1 MFDGKNAMLDA
12 LKLKTKIFVMLGSA
26 CAAVFLL
33 LIASALEQRST
44 MIEGRKATIRAVVE
58 SANHV
63 MAFYAAK
70 EAEGMPREAAQKAA
84 LEAIALIRY
93 GGEDHKTEYLYV
105 YRMDG
110 VNVYHVRKELIG
122 TNVAQTLRDGRGRYP
137 VQDLIDAL
145 GGRSDAFVDSMFPR
159 KAGTEPVPKLQYV
172 MRFEPWNWFV
182 GTGAW
187 MDDVERQLRDELIA
201 GVALFFGVLCVV
213 GGIGW
218 VVSRSVLRQI
228 GGEPAAAIVVMSMA
242 AKGDLTASVGQAA
255 PGSVLA
261 SFDLA
266 RNAIREALAQIR
278 GQSARMRDGASDIA
292 AVSGQVAEL
301 AQQQVDATSSMAAAV
316 EEMTVSIGHISD
328 SAHDTQTYSAEAA
341 RLAQQGQAQVESAC
355 EGIQALSATVADAA
369 TRIEVLAQRAGQIGG
384 IASVIK
390 DIAGQTNLLALNAAI
405 EAARAGEQGRGFA
418 VVADEVRK
426 LAERTAAATVEIE
439 TMIQAIQSETGA
451 VTDVMQAAMPQA
463 DEGVRLASG
472 AAEVL
477 RAIRDGATHT
487 LERIR
492 DVADATREQSEAS
505 TSIAQRVEEIARMI
519 EQTNGR
525 MQDTAGTARMLS
537 AIADALDAQVA
548 YFKT

>member
-1 MFDGKNAMLDA
+1 MLDA
-12 LKLKTKIFVMLGSA
+12 LKLKTKILVMLGSA

-33 LIASALEQRST
+33 LIASAMEQRST

-58 SANHV
+58 SAHHV
-63 MAFYAAK
+63 LAFYAAK

-93 GGEDHKTEYLYV
+93 GGDDHKTEYLYV
-105 YRMDG
+105 YQMDG

-145 GGRSDAFVDSMFPR
+145 SGRADAFVDSMFPR
-159 KAGTEPVPKLQYV
+159 KAGAEPVPKLQYV
-172 MRFEPWNWFV
+172 MRFDGWNWFV

-187 MDDVERQLRDELIA
+187 MDDVERQMRDELIA
-201 GVALFFGVLCVV
+201 GVALFVAVLCVV

-218 VVSRSVLRQI
+218 AVSRSVLRQI
-228 GGEPAAAIVVMSMA
+228 GGEPASAIQVMARAAQ
-242 AKGDLTASVGQAA
+242 GDLTASVGKAA
-255 PGSVLA
+255 SGSVLA
-261 SFDLA
+261 SFDVA
-266 RNAIREALAQIR
+266 RTAIRDVLAQIR
-278 GQSARMRDGASDIA
+278 GESARMRDGASNIA
-292 AVSGQVAEL
+292 AVSGEVAEL

-341 RLAQQGQAQVESAC
+341 RLAQEGQNQVERAR
-355 EGIQALSATVADAA
+355 EGIQALSGTVANAA

-439 TMIQAIQSETGA
+439 TMIQSIQSETGA

-519 EQTNGR
+519 EQTNDR